1 MTLTGQPP
9 MSLLDSVLNAEN
21 NRVNIDVAVL
31 QKAQNIQKQQG
42 AEMVDLLVASG
53 LPPNRSL
60 LDVFA

>member
-1 MTLTGQPP
+1 MTLTGQPA

-21 NRVNIDVAVL
+21 TRVDIDVAML
-31 QKAQNIQKQQG
+31 QKAQNIQKQEG
-42 AEMVDLLVASG
+42 VGMVDLLAASG